1 MIDTNRG
8 AVENTIPQLIHKLD
22 DSDSYVRRAVVN
34 GIVELAKNGMYIPT
48 GRLTYLISDDRE
60 YPWGC

>member
-1 MIDTNRG
+1 MTENTRG

-22 DSDSYVRRAVVN
+22 DSDWSVRWAVVD

-48 GRLTYLISDDRE
+48 GHRIYLISDDRE

>member
-8 AVENTIPQLIHKLD
+8 TVENTIPQLIHKLD
-22 DSDSYVRRAVVN
+22 DSDSFVRRAVVN

-48 GRLTYLISDDRE
+48 GHRIYLISDDRE